1 MPFDPY
7 NRTGELNEAALT
19 AMADRLESR
28 GRDPA
33 FVGMLDDYLAAMDL
47 DRLGGRPSLVLD
59 VGCGTGVAARR
70 LARRGAFTGRI
81 VGIDRSADL
90 IAVARRQ
97 AEAEGLAGR
106 IDFRVGDAAALGELK
121 GQFDAAIAHT
131 LVSHVDDPLAVVREI
146 AACVRS
152 GGSIAVFDGDFA
164 SWVFGGADP
173 ATGRELA
180 EAAIAAIVTNPHV
193 MREFPAIAREA
204 GLQIVASKA
213 YVLSEVGKASFFE
226 ASMATYP
233 ALLPLAGRIDVATV
247 ERLVGVQRRNV
258 AEGTF
263 FGALNFYA
271 YVLERPA
278 G

>member
-1 MPFDPY
+1 MSFDPY
-7 NRTGELNEAALT
+7 NRTGELSEAALT

-33 FVGMLDDYLAAMDL
+33 FAAMLDDYLAAMDVS
-47 DRLGGRPSLVLD
+47 RLALVLD

-70 LARRGAFTGRI
+70 LAQLGAFTGSI
-81 VGIDRSADL
+81 VGIDRSPDL

-106 IDFRVGDAAALGELK
+106 IDFRVGDATALGDLE

-131 LVSHVDDPLAVVREI
+131 LVSHVDDPLAVVKEI
-146 AACVRS
+146 AACVRP
-152 GGSIAVFDGDFA
+152 GGSVAIFDCDFA
-164 SWVFGGADP
+164 SWVFGGANP
-173 ATGRELA
+173 AAGRELA
-180 EAAIAAIVTNPHV
+180 EAAIAAIATNPHL
-193 MREFPAIAREA
+193 MREFSAIARAA
-204 GLQIVASKA
+204 GLEVVAAKS
-213 YVLSEVGKASFFE
+213 YVLSEVGKASYFE
-226 ASMATYP
+226 ASMAAYP
-233 ALLPLAGRIDVATV
+233 ALLPLAGRIDLATV
-247 ERLVGVQRRNV
+247 ERLVEVQRRNI

-271 YVLERPA
+271 YVLRRPA

>member
-7 NRTGELNEAALT
+7 NRTGELSEAALT

-33 FVGMLDDYLAAMDL
+33 FVRMLDDYLAAMDV
-47 DRLGGRPSLVLD
+47 DRLALVLD

-70 LARRGAFTGRI
+70 LAQLGAFTGSI
-81 VGIDRSADL
+81 VGIDRSPDL
-90 IAVARRQ
+90 IDVARRQ
-97 AEAEGLAGR
+97 AAAEGLAGR
-106 IDFRVGDAAALGELK
+106 IDFRVGDAAALGDLN
-121 GQFDAAIAHT
+121 GRFDAAIAHT
-131 LVSHVDDPLAVVREI
+131 LVSHVDDPLTVVREI

-152 GGSIAVFDGDFA
+152 GGSVAIFDGDFA
-164 SWVFGGADP
+164 SWVFGGANP
-173 ATGRELA
+173 AAGRELA
-180 EAAIAAIVTNPHV
+180 EAAIAALVTNPYV
-193 MREFPAIAREA
+193 MREFPAIARAA
-204 GLQIVASKA
+204 GLQIAAAKA
-213 YVLSEVGKASFFE
+213 YVLSEVGNASFFE

-233 ALLPLAGRIDVATV
+233 ALLPLAGRIDLAAV
-247 ERLVGVQRRNV
+247 ERLIEVQRHNI

-271 YVLERPA
+271 YVLRRPA